1 MFLIADL
8 DLILDPSRI
17 QVSNSFG
24 SVMIHPVPSRN
35 RQDDRSPAFPLIKG
49 CRSEGGPRRGFNEL
63 DPGADLSTPL
73 VHVRCREKET
83 KNGRKQEQDQG

>member
-35 RQDDRSPAFPLIKG
+35 RQHDRSPAFPLIKG

-63 DPGADLSTPL
+63 DPGADLSTPT
-73 VHVRCREKET
+73 REI